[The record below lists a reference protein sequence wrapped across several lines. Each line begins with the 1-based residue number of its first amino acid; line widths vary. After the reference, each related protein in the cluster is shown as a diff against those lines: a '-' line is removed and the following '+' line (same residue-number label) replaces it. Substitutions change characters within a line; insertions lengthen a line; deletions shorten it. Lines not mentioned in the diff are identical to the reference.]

1 MDSDAMVNSRDLI
14 WLLEKAMKKNGW
26 GSGKFLID
34 GFPKNIEN
42 VQDWERLMAFRS
54 ELIGVLEFSLDNE
67 GMREG
72 LMQKGYS
79 EKIIDKRVWYYEN
92 KTIDALDSLAE
103 GKMGVKQV
111 NCSGGETENMER
123 ASEVVGVLVK
133 DWRKK
138 FTGDVAYLVNLER
151 WNSPVKPAGKKNF

>member
-26 GSGKFLID
+26 GRGKFLID
-34 GFPKNIEN
+34 GFPKNMEN

-54 ELIGVLEFSLDNE
+54 ELVGVLEFSLDNE
-67 GMREG
+67 GMKEG

-103 GKMGVKQV
+103 
-111 NCSGGETENMER
+111 R
-123 ASEVVGVLVK
+123 
-133 DWRKK
+133 
-138 FTGDVAYLVNLER
+138 
-151 WNSPVKPAGKKNF
+151 